1 MYRIDPEHRERNDMK
16 RGFDHEKYLEEQS
29 QYILERVNDYDKL
42 YLEFGGKLFY
52 DMHAKRVL
60 PGFDENA
67 KIKLLKKLKD
77 NVEVIIC
84 LYAGDIERNKIRGD
98 FGITYDMDVL
108 RLIDDLRSN
117 GLEVNSVVITRY
129 NNQPSAT
136 MFIQKLERRNI
147 KVYIHRATK
156 GYPSDVDTIVSDE
169 GYGQNPF
176 IETSKKIV
184 VVTAPGPGSGKLST
198 CLSQLYHE
206 NKRGK
211 VAGYSKFETFPV
223 WNVPL
228 KHPLNIAYE
237 SATVDLKDVN
247 MIDPFHLEAY
257 GVQSVNY
264 NRDIEAFPVLRRII
278 EKITGKESMFKS
290 PTDMGVNR
298 IGFGIIDDEAVR
310 RASEQEII
318 RRYFK
323 TACDYKMGYVDA
335 ATAERAKLIMEE
347 LNLKETD
354 RVSVQAARDK
364 QECYIGENDLTYP
377 AVAIELNDGT
387 IITGRK
393 TDVMDAT
400 AAAILNAIKYFA
412 GLDDRLH
419 MIAPSILE
427 PIMTL
432 KSDALGSGKN
442 ALLTTEEVLIAL
454 AISATANPVANVA
467 LDKLGN
473 LKNTKAHS
481 TTILNKS
488 DEQTYAK
495 LGIDVTCDPFFPSE
509 NLFYN

>member
-1 MYRIDPEHRERNDMK
+1 MK
-16 RGFDHEKYLEEQS
+16 KGFDHEKYLEEQS
-29 QYILERVNDYDKL
+29 KYILERVNNFDKL

-52 DMHAKRVL
+52 DLHAKRVL

-98 FGITYDMDVL
+98 FGVTYDMDVM
-108 RLIDDLRSN
+108 RLIDDLRDN
-117 GLEVNSVVITRY
+117 GLLVNSVVITRY

-136 MFIQKLERRNI
+136 MFMQKLERRNI

-156 GYPSDVDTIVSDE
+156 GYPTDVDTIVSEE
-169 GYGQNPF
+169 GYGQNPY

-184 VVTAPGPGSGKLST
+184 VVTAPGPGSGKLAT

-206 NKRGK
+206 NKRG
-211 VAGYSKFETFPV
+211 VAVGYSKFETFPV
-223 WNVPL
+223 WNVPI

-237 SATVDLKDVN
+237 SATVDLRDVI
-247 MIDPFHLEAY
+247 MIDPFHLETY
-257 GVQSVNY
+257 GEQAVNY
-264 NRDIEAFPVLRRII
+264 NRDIEAFPVLKRII

-298 IGFGIIDDEAVR
+298 IGYGIINDDVVR
-310 RASEQEII
+310 EASEQEII

-323 TACDYKMGYVDA
+323 TACDYKMGYVDND
-335 ATAERAKLIMEE
+335 TAERAKLIMEE

-354 RVSVQAARDK
+354 RIPVKAAREK
-364 QECYIGENDLTYP
+364 QELYVNEADLIYP
-377 AVAIELNDGT
+377 AVAIELKDGT
-387 IITGRK
+387 LITGRK

-400 AAAILNAIKYFA
+400 AAAILNAIKHFA

-419 MIAPSILE
+419 MISPSILE
-427 PIMTL
+427 PIMKL
-432 KSDALGSGKN
+432 KKNAFGSSRS

-454 AISATANPVANVA
+454 AISATTNPVAKAA
-467 LDKLGN
+467 LEHLTD
-473 LKNTKAHS
+473 LKDTRAHS
-481 TTILNKS
+481 TTILNRS
-488 DEQTYAK
+488 DEQTYGK
-495 LGIDVTCDPFFPSE
+495 LGIDVTCDPFFPTE